1 VQRLAPVLVLA
12 FLVVGGTVALLI
24 PIMLYV
30 LQLHTSGWT
39 WQWVAMFGSMLA
51 STDAVA
57 IISTMK
63 TSNPIVFSSSNVVKQ
78 HLEACQQVAG
88 RWDIVIYNPAVN
100 KTQSVLPSIG
110 FSWPPIPPE
119 NKSLHPFR
127 PQDVLPNINSRKV
140 VFACLQS

>member
-1 VQRLAPVLVLA
+1 MLTGGIACLDVQRLAPVLVLA

-63 TSNPIVFSSSNVVKQ
+63 TSNLNLS
-78 HLEACQQVAG
+78 
-88 RWDIVIYNPAVN
+88 PALGV
-100 KTQSVLPSIG
+100 SVQKDFASLPSC
-110 FSWPPIPPE
+110 
-119 NKSLHPFR
+119 K
-127 PQDVLPNINSRKV
+127 
-140 VFACLQS
+140 